1 MNKFALLDCT
11 LRDGGYYTNW
21 DFHSDTVKTY
31 LNSFNS
37 LPVEYLEVG
46 YRNPQ
51 SDGYYGEYYF
61 CPPETL
67 QFLKDESDKKLAII
81 LNEKDVRVEMIDALL
96 DPCQGIVTMVRMAI
110 DPVNF
115 NRALELAEVIKDK
128 GFEVAFNVMYMSTW
142 DNHPEMM
149 DSLHCL
155 DGTVDYLYLVDSF
168 GGVFPNDV
176 KSIIKR
182 VRSRTKVKIGFHG
195 HNNLELALANTLAA
209 IEEGVDIVD
218 ATITGMGRG
227 AGNLKTELLLTIL
240 DVDGS
245 LDYDALSE
253 VTAVFKQLQEQ
264 HKWGT
269 SLPYMVSGSKSLPQ
283 KQVMEWVSQDLFSF
297 NTIIRAIRNQAKGIL
312 DNHQKLPLFTK
323 PLQDDMSC
331 IIVGGGSSVIDHSEA
346 IKSFLNKNPKSL
358 IIHASSKNSMIFENS
373 DLNQIFCLVGNE
385 GYRIESILSNK
396 GFVGKAV
403 LPPYPRKMG
412 TYIPQI
418 VLERAFELDSMGSFQ
433 DFSDSHTAIALRV
446 AEIFRSNKIY
456 LLGYDGYSENKIGEK
471 EMNLFNENEYLF
483 SVWSKRYDC
492 KISSL
497 TKTKYSQVNH
507 DTIYSKIS

>member
-1 MNKFALLDCT
+1 MNKFKLLDCT

-21 DFHSDTVKTY
+21 DFNRDTVKTY

-46 YRNPQ
+46 YRNPH
-51 SDGYYGEYYF
+51 SDGYHGEYFF

-67 QFLKDESDKKLAII
+67 QFLKNESDKKLAII
-81 LNEKDVRVEMIDALL
+81 LNEKDVRIEMIDALL

-115 NRALELAEVIKDK
+115 KRALELAEAIKDK
-128 GFEVAFNVMYMSTW
+128 GFELAFNVMYMSTW

-149 DSLHCL
+149 ESLHCL

-176 KSIIKR
+176 KSIINR
-182 VRSRTKVKIGFHG
+182 VRSKTKVKLGFHG

-218 ATITGMGRG
+218 STITGMGRG
-227 AGNLKTELLLTIL
+227 AGNLKTELILTIL
-240 DVDGS
+240 DLDGS
-245 LDYDALSE
+245 LDYDSLSE
-253 VTAVFKQLQEQ
+253 VSVVFKHLQEQ
-264 HKWGT
+264 YKWGT

-283 KQVMEWVSQDLFSF
+283 KQVMEWVSQDIFSF
-297 NTIIRAIRNQAKGIL
+297 NTIIRAISNKAKGIL

-323 PLQDDMSC
+323 TIEEDTSC
-331 IIVGGGSSVIDHSEA
+331 VIVGGGPSVIDNSDA

-358 IIHASSKNSMIFENS
+358 IIHASSKNSTIFENS

-385 GYRIESILSNK
+385 GYRLESILGK
-396 GFVGKAV
+396 GGFVGNAV

-433 DFSDSHTAIALRV
+433 NFSDSHTAVALRV
-446 AEIFRSNKIY
+446 AEIYRPTQIY
-456 LLGYDGYSENKIGEK
+456 LLGYDGYSESKIGEK

-483 SVWSKRYDC
+483 SLWSKLYERE
-492 KISSL
+492 IRSL
-497 TKTKYSQVNH
+497 TKTKYSQVHH
-507 DTIYSKIS
+507 DSIYSKIS